1 MSAKTKNLI
10 LISSFAVFFV
20 LGYFIIIYAYGYQ
33 FDFENLNWQ
42 KTGSILIGTNLN
54 DIEIY
59 IDDRLKGTTSLI
71 SNTFTEKNLLP
82 GEYSIRIKKKGF
94 QELDKNVGVK
104 SGEVVQLFH
113 IYLPDSDEIKS
124 FIAKQKNEET
134 EPVYFINKTNGF
146 LYKNLGDNKF
156 EKISSESV
164 FIKDFSVSQLD
175 NNIYLAS
182 KDTKAP
188 GVFLLTDGE
197 WKQIHEIATTE
208 LLLSPDKK
216 KLAIVSPNEI
226 NILWQKDDSEP
237 PYFKNRHKELVLRI
251 GEKIEKAFWFETN
264 WHLIYLTANGETHFI
279 ELDSTGGRNDLVI

>member
-94 QELDKNVGVK
+94 QELDKNVGVQ